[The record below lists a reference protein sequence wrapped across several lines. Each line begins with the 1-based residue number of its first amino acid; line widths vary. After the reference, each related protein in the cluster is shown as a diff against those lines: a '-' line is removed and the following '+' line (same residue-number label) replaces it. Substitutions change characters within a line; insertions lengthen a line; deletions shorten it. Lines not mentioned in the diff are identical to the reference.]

1 MQSLVERACYR
12 MHLRSTISS
21 RQHALL
27 LDLEAAGQEVYS
39 EPMLHQPEELNDA
52 YLHRSV
58 RPRYFWIRSVLCQNS
73 ALLKQT
79 INQQLSVCTTC
90 ERRFGHLDL

>member
-1 MQSLVERACYR
+1 MG
-12 MHLRSTISS
+12 M
-21 RQHALL
+21 
-27 LDLEAAGQEVYS
+27 
-39 EPMLHQPEELNDA
+39 NFDA
-52 YLHRSV
+52 
-58 RPRYFWIRSVLCQNS
+58 VLCQNS